1 MNSFKLK
8 LNFNSDIKYYNDNS
22 EISQNLKK
30 ANVTI
35 YWATWI
41 IDNKIVPF
49 DINIS
54 DFYNLYQLL
63 KSNNNKIL
71 CKTKFDFVTCDCGI
85 KEDAGIYYDFFVKQ
99 NDNNIIFYVKN
110 QLNSFQD
117 KTNLSIELF
126 GEQDKVITE
135 LVFDKQKLLNELTK
149 FFNELDKINHS
160 TFNKDNHSCCY
171 IHKFDFHNIFDLEQI
186 DNKFIETFNLDEFI
200 KLYNDGYYSYNYKK

>member
-1 MNSFKLK
+1 MNINSFKLK
-8 LNFNSDIKYYNDNS
+8 INFNSDIKYYNDNS

-99 NDNNIIFYVKN
+99 NDNNVIFYVKN

-135 LVFDKQKLLNELTK
+135 LVFDKQELLSELEK
-149 FFNELDKINHS
+149 FFDNLS
-160 TFNKDNHSCCY
+160 TLKFEKNKYY
-171 IHKFDFHNIFDLEQI
+171 IHKFDFHSIFDLEETE
-186 DNKFIETFNLDEFI
+186 DGFLETFNTDEFI
-200 KLYNDGYYSYNYKK
+200 KLYNDGYYNHNYNE

>member
-1 MNSFKLK
+1 MNINSFKLK

-63 KSNNNKIL
+63 KSNNNKVL

-85 KEDAGIYYDFFVKQ
+85 KEDAGIYYNFFVKTNE
-99 NDNNIIFYVKN
+99 NDVNIIFYAKN
-110 QLNSFQD
+110 QLSGFEN
-117 KTNLSIELF
+117 KTNLALELF
-126 GEQDKVITE
+126 GEQDKVFTE
-135 LVFDKQKLLNELTK
+135 LVFDKQELLSELEK
-149 FFNELDKINHS
+149 FFDNLS
-160 TFNKDNHSCCY
+160 TLKSKKTKHY
-171 IHKFDFHNIFDLEQI
+171 IHKFDFHFIFDLEETE
-186 DNKFIETFNLDEFI
+186 DGFLETFNTDEFI
-200 KLYNDGYYSYNYKK
+200 KLYNDGYYNHNYNE

>member
-1 MNSFKLK
+1 MNINSFKLK
-8 LNFNSDIKYYNDNS
+8 INFNSDIKYYNDNS

-99 NDNNIIFYVKN
+99 NDNNVIFYVKN

-135 LVFDKQKLLNELTK
+135 LVFDKQELLSELEK
-149 FFNELDKINHS
+149 FFDNLS
-160 TFNKDNHSCCY
+160 TLKLKKNKHY
-171 IHKFDFHNIFDLEQI
+171 IHKFDFHSIFDLEKTE
-186 DNKFIETFNLDEFI
+186 DGFLETFNTDEFI
-200 KLYNDGYYSYNYKK
+200 KLYNDGYYNHNYNE

>member
-1 MNSFKLK
+1 MNINSFKLK

-41 IDNKIVPF
+41 INNKIVPF

-99 NDNNIIFYVKN
+99 NDNNVIFYVKN
-110 QLNSFQD
+110 QLNSFKD

-135 LVFDKQKLLNELTK
+135 LVFDKQELLSELEK
-149 FFNELDKINHS
+149 FFDNLS
-160 TFNKDNHSCCY
+160 TLKLKKTKHY
-171 IHKFDFHNIFDLEQI
+171 IHKFDFHSIFDLEETE
-186 DNKFIETFNLDEFI
+186 DGFLETFNTDEFI
-200 KLYNDGYYSYNYKK
+200 KLYNDGYYNHNYNE

>member
-8 LNFNSDIKYYNDNS
+8 LNFNSDIKYYNDNP

-30 ANVTI
+30 ANVII
-35 YWATWI
+35 YCATWI
-41 IDNKIVPF
+41 VDNKIIPF

-54 DFYNLYQLL
+54 DFYYLYQLL

-135 LVFDKQKLLNELTK
+135 LVFDKQELLSELEK
-149 FFNELDKINHS
+149 FFDNLS
-160 TFNKDNHSCCY
+160 TLKLKKNKHY
-171 IHKFDFHNIFDLEQI
+171 IHKFDFNSIFDLEETE
-186 DNKFIETFNLDEFI
+186 DGFLETFNTDEFI
-200 KLYNDGYYSYNYKK
+200 KLYNNGYYNHNYNK